1 MAYTENDLS
10 LINSLAYKWPGNLRK
25 IGNAYAYGRDSSS
38 NSAALS
44 AISSNLSADTASI
57 SKNAQNASNVYNK
70 VKATGTENA
79 AIFRQALVSMA
90 SNSNSSAFGNF
101 LSLGTS
107 MAESG
112 NMKTYTDLTL
122 MVAGLGRLNSG
133 AGVSSKIINQ
143 TQSTAQTFGFAAAGE
158 FVGAARAIVSK
169 AEDSGNKGAQVS
181 ALNSFARLWEKTSN
195 STGFT
200 AEETRG
206 ALSKIAGNVESKG
219 TLSEISGYINERL
232 EALGEKENNE
242 EEKANANM
250 SEALNG
256 DTSARSYS
264 RSSFIKNQAMAG
276 AQSSLLSSMFGDGGM
291 AGLNRSQSIN
301 AYRNNM
307 NAFVAG
313 NLITSA

>member
-10 LINSLAYKWPGNLRK
+10 LVNSLTFNWSGNSK
-25 IGNAYAYGRDSSS
+25 KVGNAYAYGRTSSS
-38 NSAALS
+38 SAPDFSLAS
-44 AISSNLSADTASI
+44 YNFSADTASI
-57 SKNAQNASNVYNK
+57 SRNAQNASNVYEK
-70 VKATGTENA
+70 VKATGSENA

-101 LSLGTS
+101 LSLGAS

-112 NMKTYTDLTL
+112 NMKTYTDLTFMAASL
-122 MVAGLGRLNSG
+122 SRLNSG
-133 AGVSSKIINQ
+133 SGASAKIVNQ

-158 FVGAARAIVSK
+158 FVGAAKAIVSK
-169 AEDSGNKGAQVS
+169 AEESGNKAAQVN
-181 ALNSFARLWEKTSN
+181 ALNSFAKLWEKTSN

-206 ALSKIAGNVESKG
+206 ALSKIAKEVESKG

-242 EEKANANM
+242 EEANANM

-256 DTSARSYS
+256 ATAARSYS
-264 RSSFIKNQAMAG
+264 RSAFVKNQAMAG
-276 AQSSLLSSMFGDGGM
+276 AQSSLLSSMFADGGM
-291 AGLNRSQSIN
+291 AGLNRSQSIS
-301 AYRNNM
+301 AYRSNM

>member
-1 MAYTENDLS
+1 
-10 LINSLAYKWPGNLRK
+10 
-25 IGNAYAYGRDSSS
+25 
-38 NSAALS
+38 
-44 AISSNLSADTASI
+44 
-57 SKNAQNASNVYNK
+57 
-70 VKATGTENA
+70 
-79 AIFRQALVSMA
+79 
-90 SNSNSSAFGNF
+90 
-101 LSLGTS
+101 

-112 NMKTYTDLTL
+112 NMKTYTDLTM
-122 MVAGLGRLNSG
+122 MVAGLSRLNSG

-158 FVGAARAIVSK
+158 FVGAAKAIVSK

-181 ALNSFARLWEKTSN
+181 ALNSFTRLWEKTSN
-195 STGFT
+195 LTGFT

-206 ALSKIAGNVESKG
+206 ALSKIARDVESKG

-232 EALGEKENNE
+232 EALGEKEDNE
-242 EEKANANM
+242 EEANANM

-256 DTSARSYS
+256 DTAARSYS

-291 AGLNRSQSIN
+291 AGLNRSQSIS